1 MADASRLPETLGN
14 DNEATTGFLD
24 DLLGGIFGDE
34 NNDEDDKKQQTKQII
49 IETKNDDSG
58 SSRMNEMMLQN
69 IPVQEE
75 EEEPSVGENDE
86 DEFRMGS
93 LQSELDRR
101 NNNNNLESPSTS
113 VVLTEEKEEEFDG
126 YAMRD
131 VIYEKW
137 GACFDVD
144 FQRVDAFGMRELYL
158 NVLPFRLGSRR
169 FRHDTELDYL
179 CHLQAIVEILE
190 KYDQLGYVLMQI
202 DETKKKPRGNTSPL
216 VAVPLRLDLTP
227 EQSNSILGYRD

>member
-1 MADASRLPETLGN
+1 MS
-14 DNEATTGFLD
+14 
-24 DLLGGIFGDE
+24 
-34 NNDEDDKKQQTKQII
+34 
-49 IETKNDDSG
+49 
-58 SSRMNEMMLQN
+58 EMMLQN
-69 IPVQEE
+69 IQEEE

-144 FQRVDAFGMRELYL
+144 FQRVDAFGVSELYMDL
-158 NVLPFRLGSRR
+158 IQSFEYFSQINGGTNTWGRIIILS
-169 FRHDTELDYL
+169 Y
-179 CHLQAIVEILE
+179 CIYSNMIVF
-190 KYDQLGYVLMQI
+190 
-202 DETKKKPRGNTSPL
+202 SF
-216 VAVPLRLDLTP
+216 
-227 EQSNSILGYRD
+227 